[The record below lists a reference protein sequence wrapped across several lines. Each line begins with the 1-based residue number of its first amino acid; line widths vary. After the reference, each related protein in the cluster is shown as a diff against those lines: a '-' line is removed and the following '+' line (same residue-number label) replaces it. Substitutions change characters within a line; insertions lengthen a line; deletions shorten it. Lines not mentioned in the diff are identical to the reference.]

1 MEGCADEKDHSGSS
15 MRPKWY
21 FDPSK
26 PRTELETNQ
35 DHVDKSQDQN
45 DGNSTD
51 LHRNSSVS

>member
-1 MEGCADEKDHSGSS
+1 VEGGANEQDHSGFPMHS
-15 MRPKWY
+15 KWY

-26 PRTELETNQ
+26 PCTELETNR

-51 LHRNSSVS
+51 LHRDSSVS